1 MHSTFQIERMI
12 RKDQQHE
19 KLNRNYTLSFGIKK
33 SLRRNVSRLS
43 IFEKKNSE
51 NRLNIKASINR
62 KLTSILS
69 YMKIL

>member
-1 MHSTFQIERMI
+1 MI
-12 RKDQQHE
+12 RKGQQHE

-43 IFEKKNSE
+43 IFDNSNE

>member
-1 MHSTFQIERMI
+1 MI

-43 IFEKKNSE
+43 IFDKSSE
-51 NRLNIKASINR
+51 NRLNFKASINR
-62 KLTSILS
+62 KLSSMFSHMRIIF
-69 YMKIL
+69 KPQ